1 MVERI
6 FPAVPEQLEP
16 VQRFVEEQIERYN
29 CSARVRFQLDVAV
42 EEIFINIAMYAY
54 RPGQAGQA
62 AVRCCVGGDPLQVT
76 IQFQDQG
83 VPFNPLAKEDA
94 DISLSAQERQIG
106 GLGILMVK
114 KSMDAVRYSYEDGK
128 NILTIQ
134 KNIGA
139 APAGTAGEDR
149 K

>member
-6 FPAVPEQLEP
+6 FPAEPEQLEP
-16 VQRFVEEQIERYN
+16 VQRFVEEQIERYD

-42 EEIFINIAMYAY
+42 EEIFINIAKYAY

-83 VPFNPLAKEDA
+83 VPFNPLEKEDA
-94 DISLSAQERQIG
+94 DITLTAQERQIG

-139 APAGTAGEDR
+139 APGGTAGEDE

>member
-6 FPAVPEQLEP
+6 FPAEPEQLEP
-16 VQRFVEEQIERYN
+16 VQRFVEEQIERYD

-42 EEIFINIAMYAY
+42 EEIFINIAKYAY

-94 DISLSAQERQIG
+94 DITLTAQERQIG

-139 APAGTAGEDR
+139 APAGAAGVD
-149 K
+149 KK

>member
-6 FPAVPEQLEP
+6 FPAEPEQLEP
-16 VQRFVEEQIERYN
+16 VQRVVEEQIERYD

-42 EEIFINIAMYAY
+42 EEIFINIAKYAY

-94 DISLSAQERQIG
+94 DITLTAQERQIG

-139 APAGTAGEDR
+139 APAGTAGED
-149 K
+149 KK

>member
-6 FPAVPEQLEP
+6 FPAEPEQLEP
-16 VQRFVEEQIERYN
+16 VQRFVEEQIERYD

-42 EEIFINIAMYAY
+42 EEIFINIATYAY

-94 DISLSAQERQIG
+94 DITLTAQERQIG

-139 APAGTAGEDR
+139 APDGTAGEDE

>member
-6 FPAVPEQLEP
+6 FPAEPEQLEP
-16 VQRFVEEQIERYN
+16 VQRFVEEQIERYD

-42 EEIFINIAMYAY
+42 EEIFINIAKYAY

-94 DISLSAQERQIG
+94 DITLTAQERQIG

-139 APAGTAGEDR
+139 APAGTAGED
-149 K
+149 KK

>member
-6 FPAVPEQLEP
+6 FPAEPEQLEP
-16 VQRFVEEQIERYN
+16 VQRFVEEQIERYD

-42 EEIFINIAMYAY
+42 EEIFINIATYAY

-94 DISLSAQERQIG
+94 DITLSARERQIG

-139 APAGTAGEDR
+139 APGGTAGEDE

>member
-6 FPAVPEQLEP
+6 FPAEPEQLEP
-16 VQRFVEEQIERYN
+16 VQRFVEEQIERYD

-42 EEIFINIAMYAY
+42 EEIFINIAKYAY

-94 DISLSAQERQIG
+94 DITLSARERQIG

-139 APAGTAGEDR
+139 APAGAAGED
-149 K
+149 KK